1 MRLRMRLG
9 VATMAVALL
18 GAGVV
23 ASGIPAQAAVAK
35 AEVTVVHGIPNTPV
49 DVYANGKILL
59 NDFVFG
65 KVAGP
70 VALTPGKYTLAV
82 RPHGAKST
90 TAPLLSKTVSVV
102 GGENATVV
110 ANLTAT
116 GSATLSVFAN
126 PTTAI
131 AMGGSRIIVRHVAEA
146 PGVDIYA
153 GTTKVATNV
162 TNPHQVTLVIPAAT
176 KVPISVDV
184 TGTTTTVIGPA
195 NFNFPAGTTTI
206 IYAIGSATATPSTL
220 TVAVQTYK

>member
-1 MRLRMRLG
+1 MRLRNRFG
-9 VATMAVALL
+9 TVAVAVAML

-70 VALTPGKYTLAV
+70 VALTPGKYTLAI
-82 RPHGAKST
+82 RPHGAAAST
-90 TAPLLSKTVSVV
+90 TPILSKTISVV
-102 GGENATVV
+102 GGENASVV

-116 GSATLSVFAN
+116 GSPTLSVFAN
-126 PTTAI
+126 PTTAV
-131 AMGGSRIIVRHVAEA
+131 AMGDSRIIVRHLAEA

-153 GTTKVATNV
+153 GTTKVATDL
-162 TNPHQVTLVIPAAT
+162 TNPHQVTLVIPAANA
-176 KVPISVDV
+176 VPISVDV

-195 NFNFPAGTTTI
+195 NFNFPVGTTTI
-206 IYAIGSATATPSTL
+206 IYAIGSATASPSTL